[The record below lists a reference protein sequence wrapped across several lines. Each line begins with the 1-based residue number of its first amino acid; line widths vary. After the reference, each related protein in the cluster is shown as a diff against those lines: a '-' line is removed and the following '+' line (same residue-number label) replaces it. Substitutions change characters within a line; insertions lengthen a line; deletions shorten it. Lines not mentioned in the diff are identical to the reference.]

1 MIQKICHILNDRSK
15 NNKHDEAKNMIIKE
29 YVKGNED
36 VVIEERLE
44 GWMLIFINSGSKN
57 AY

>member
-44 GWMLIFINSGSKN
+44 G
-57 AY
+57 